1 MAEYEEKIQKLE
13 ERLRQLKV
21 RKHRVD
27 ARQRFLDSK
36 RSRRE
41 DTRRKILVGA
51 VVLAKVDQGVLED
64 AVLRGWLDKALIRDD
79 DRTLFGLEAR
89 Q

>member
-1 MAEYEEKIQKLE
+1 MVEYDAQIQKLE

-21 RKHRVD
+21 RKSRVD
-27 ARQRFLDSK
+27 ARRRSLDSK

-51 VVLAKVDQGVLED
+51 VVLAKVDQGVLD
-64 AVLRGWLDKALIRDD
+64 DSVLRAWLNQALTRGD
-79 DRTLFGLEAR
+79 DRGVFGL
-89 Q
+89 

>member
-21 RKHRVD
+21 RKHRLD
-27 ARQRFLDSK
+27 ARRRSLDSK
-36 RSRRE
+36 RTRRE

-64 AVLRGWLDKALIRDD
+64 AVLRWWLDKALIRDD